1 MAKEVKLVKV
11 LEELVKEVRLL
22 RETLEKMADN
32 QPKLPTNP
40 PPPNYLE
47 ESQWNCPPPNYVG
60 DWVYTPRSTTK
71 TVNNLSNSLRTIVE

>member
-1 MAKEVKLVKV
+1 MAKEDKLTKV
-11 LEELVKEVRLL
+11 LEELVKEVRLV

-40 PPPNYLE
+40 PPSYLE

-60 DWVYTPRSTTK
+60 DWVYTRKP
-71 TVNNLSNSLRTIVE
+71 